1 MHFPTTNHQ
10 LDRRLGHRILHRIGL
25 DIHPVMHSFEE
36 RPVGPGHLLDQQV
49 KRRFSRL
56 ELIAF
61 VFQIL
66 NPHQDLRHQ
75 LVVLLHLESSGG
87 GDDVGSPREFTDQ
100 NAANVADGFRWHVFV
115 TGRHPVDSVH
125 MHAALVSECTL
136 ADIRLAGPEIHV
148 RQFVDVPRQLDQV
161 LDTSVVEYLVAGFL
175 QGQVGDHADQV
186 GIATAFPNAVDGAL
200 QMHDSPVDRGQG
212 IGHSDIRIVVAVDP
226 QRHIDRRRRRRHTR
240 HNLLGHPAP
249 VRVAQHDRARP
260 RGLGCRESL
269 QSVLGV
275 G

>member
-1 MHFPTTNHQ
+1 
-10 LDRRLGHRILHRIGL
+10 
-25 DIHPVMHSFEE
+25 MHSFEV
-36 RPVGPGHLLDQQV
+36 RPIGPCHFLDQQV

-61 VFQIL
+61 VFQVL
-66 NPHQDLRHQ
+66 DPHQDLRHQ
-75 LVVLLHLESSGG
+75 IVVLLHLESSGG
-87 GDDVGSPREFTDQ
+87 GDDIGSPREFTDQ
-100 NAANVADGFRWHVFV
+100 NAADVTDGFGRHVFV

-136 ADIRLAGPEIHV
+136 ADIRLAGSEIHV
-148 RQFVDVPRQLDQV
+148 RQFVDVPRQLGQV
-161 LDTSVVEYLVAGFL
+161 LDTPVVEHLVPGFL
-175 QGQVGDHADQV
+175 QSQIGDHADQV

-240 HNLLGHPAP
+240 RNLLGHPAP
-249 VRVAQHDRARP
+249 IRIAQHDRARP
-260 RGLGCRESL
+260 RRLGCHESL
-269 QSVLGV
+269 QSVLRV